1 MLSTRYP
8 FPVRKGDQG
17 VIKTRLEVL
26 NSKFTIDFVCF
37 GKESKRVH
45 KLEKQYKNINFHVI
59 PFSYTVAITKCF
71 LNIFSDQP
79 FQVAAFN
86 QPRIKAY
93 TRQLLHLNHYQF
105 VHHFLIRSMMWSQG
119 NKKNVRIMDA
129 IDSMQLNLS
138 ELIKKS
144 PFFFRLIYK
153 EEKKRVSVF
162 ENQLHKYFDQIWAIA
177 SKDAAFFGKNTKIL
191 PTCLNL
197 KEYQSKQIYLRHV
210 RSIVFSGNLNYFP
223 NVDAILFFYKI
234 FKKLKKSYPEV
245 KFSIAGNGWNSE
257 LDKLKSDSS
266 VIFLGEVENM
276 NQTLMQADLAV
287 CPINLA
293 SGMQNKVIEA
303 MVAGVPSVISLKAKG
318 DLNLIS
324 ETHCMI
330 ANNETEFLQHVLTLM
345 NDHDLRIKIAK
356 NARSYIESHHSLDN
370 LSKGIFDA
378 YEI

>member
-8 FPVRKGDQG
+8 FPVRKGDQA
-17 VIKTRLEVL
+17 VIKTRLAVL
-26 NSKFTIDFVCF
+26 TTKFKIDFVCF
-37 GKESKRVH
+37 GKEADRVH
-45 KLEKQYKNINFHVI
+45 VLEKQYKNINFHVI
-59 PFSYTVAITKCF
+59 PFSYTVALTKCF

-79 FQVAAFN
+79 FQVVAFD

-93 TRQLLHLNHYQF
+93 IRQLLHLNHYQF
-105 VHHFLIRSMMWSQG
+105 IHHFLIRSMLWSQG
-119 NKKNVRIMDA
+119 NKKCVKIIDA

-144 PFFFRLIYK
+144 SFFIKLIYK
-153 EEKKRVSVF
+153 IEKKRVSAF
-162 ENQLHKYFDQIWAIA
+162 ENQLHKYFDQIWTVAP
-177 SKDAAFFGKNTKIL
+177 KDAAFFGKNTMIF
-191 PTCLNL
+191 PICLDL
-197 KEYQSKQIYLRHV
+197 KEYQSKKISARHV
-210 RSIVFSGNLNYFP
+210 KSIIFSGNLNYYP
-223 NVDAILFFYKI
+223 NVDAMLFFYKI
-234 FKKLKKSYPEV
+234 FEEIKKSYPEV
-245 KFSIAGNGWNSE
+245 KFSIAGNGWNSK

-266 VIFLGEVENM
+266 VNFLGEVADM
-276 NQTLMQADLAV
+276 NQALMQADMAV
-287 CPINLA
+287 CPMNLA

-345 NDHDLRIKIAK
+345 NDYDLRKRLAK
-356 NARSYIESHHSLDN
+356 NARSYIESHHSLAN

-378 YEI
+378 YQV

>member
-8 FPVRKGDQG
+8 FPVRKGDQA
-17 VIKTRLEVL
+17 VIKTRLAL
-26 NSKFTIDFVCF
+26 LATKFKIDFVCF
-37 GKESKRVH
+37 GKEADRVH

-71 LNIFSDQP
+71 INIFSDQP
-79 FQVAAFN
+79 FQVAAFD
-86 QPRIKAY
+86 QSKIKAY
-93 TRQLLHLNHYQF
+93 VLELLNLNHYQF
-105 VHHFLIRSMMWSQG
+105 IHHFLIRSMMWSQG
-119 NKKNVRIMDA
+119 NKKSLKIMDA

-144 PFFFRLIYK
+144 SFFIKLIYK
-153 EEKKRVSVF
+153 IEKKRVSAF
-162 ENQLHKYFDQIWAIA
+162 ENQLHKYFDQIWTIA
-177 SKDAAFFGKNTKIL
+177 PKDAAFFGKNTKIF
-191 PTCLNL
+191 PICLDL
-197 KEYQSKQIYLRHV
+197 KEYQSKKIYLRIV
-210 RSIVFSGNLNYFP
+210 RSIVFSGNLNYYP

-234 FKKLKKSYPEV
+234 FKEIKKSYPQV
-245 KFSIAGNGWNSE
+245 KFNIAGNGWNSQ

-276 NQTLMQADLAV
+276 NQTLMQADMAV
-287 CPINLA
+287 CPMNLV

-303 MVAGVPSVISLKAKG
+303 MVSGVPSVISLKAKG

-330 ANNETEFLQHVLTLM
+330 AKNETEFLQHVLTLM
-345 NDHDLRIKIAK
+345 NDHDLRKKLAK
-356 NARSYIESHHSLDN
+356 NARSYIESYHSLVN

-378 YEI
+378 YQI

>member
-8 FPVRKGDQG
+8 FPVRKGDQA
-17 VIKTRLEVL
+17 VIKTRFAVL
-26 NSKFTIDFVCF
+26 NSKFTIDFVCL
-37 GKESKRVH
+37 GKEANRVH
-45 KLEKQYKNINFHVI
+45 KLEKEYNNINFHVI

-71 LNIFSDQP
+71 INIFSDQP
-79 FQVAAFN
+79 FQVAAFD
-86 QPRIKAY
+86 QPKIKAY
-93 TRQLLHLNHYQF
+93 VSELLNLNHYQF
-105 VHHFLIRSMMWSQG
+105 IHHFLIRSMTWTQI
-119 NKKNVRIMDA
+119 NKKYVRIMDA

-144 PFFFRLIYK
+144 PFFMKLIYK
-153 EEKKRVSVF
+153 IEKKRVSIF
-162 ENQLHKYFDQIWAIA
+162 ENQLHKYFDQIWTVAA
-177 SKDAAFFGKNTKIL
+177 RDAAFFGKNTKIFS
-191 PTCLNL
+191 TCLNL

-210 RSIVFSGNLNYFP
+210 RSIIFSGNLNYYP

-234 FKKLKKSYPEV
+234 FEEIKKSYPQV
-245 KFSIAGNGWNSE
+245 KFNIAGNGWSSQ

-266 VIFLGEVENM
+266 VNFLGEVDNM
-276 NQTLMQADLAV
+276 NQTLMQADMAV
-287 CPINLA
+287 CPMNLA

-303 MVAGVPSVISLKAKG
+303 MVASVPSVISFKAKG

-324 ETHCMI
+324 KKHCMI

-345 NDHDLRIKIAK
+345 NNHDLRKKLAK
-356 NARSYIESHHSLDN
+356 NARSYIESHHSLVN